1 MPMARVIAV
10 VRDLFHEDE
19 GQDLVEYGLLAVLI
33 AVFVLAGMSQ
43 VGQAITNVFWQPIA
57 QNF

>member
-1 MPMARVIAV
+1 MLMARVIAV
-10 VRDLFHEDE
+10 VRDLLHEDE

-33 AVFVLAGMSQ
+33 AVFVLASMSQ

>member
-1 MPMARVIAV
+1 MARVIAV
-10 VRDLFHEDE
+10 VRDLLHEDE

-33 AVFVLAGMSQ
+33 AVFVLASMSQ